1 MLYFFYQAFKNRK
14 GFSLFS
20 FLLSILLGKMFI
32 IIDDSLNKGW
42 GGICREKEGMKMV
55 DYFRIA
61 ALLTEE
67 ERFFRDKVR
76 KFVDK
81 ECMPLIA
88 THFDSGTFPM
98 ELIPRMA
105 EMGLFGLHV
114 EGYGCT
120 PANHTIYGLICEEL
134 GRCDSGLR
142 AMFSVQNS
150 LVMYPIY
157 AFGSEEQKVRWLPK
171 TARGEVIGCF
181 GLSEP
186 DFGSNPAGMQTR
198 AVRQGSHYL
207 LNGSKMWI
215 TNGSIAHLALIWAK
229 LEDEIRGFLVETG
242 TPGFQTTLIQR
253 KFSYRTSP
261 TSLLILKDCAIPE
274 ENILPGAKGL
284 KSVLSCLN
292 YARYGVACS
301 ALGSAIACY
310 EVAETFAR
318 EREVFAKPIASYQ
331 LVQEKLVE
339 MVLEITK
346 AQVLTYHLGRLLDQH
361 RTRPGQ
367 VSLAKL
373 NTVRE
378 AMKIARM
385 ARDIL
390 GARGILPD
398 HHIIRHL
405 CDLEAMSTLEGTE
418 SIHTL
423 IIGQDL
429 TGMSAFY

>member
-1 MLYFFYQAFKNRK
+1 M
-14 GFSLFS
+14 
-20 FLLSILLGKMFI
+20 
-32 IIDDSLNKGW
+32 
-42 GGICREKEGMKMV
+42 RETV
-55 DYFRIA
+55 DYFQVEGF
-61 ALLTEE
+61 LNEE
-67 ERFFRDKVR
+67 EKGFRDKVR
-76 KFVDK
+76 KFVDE

-114 EGYGCT
+114 DGYGCT
-120 PANHTIYGLICEEL
+120 QASHTIYGLVCQEL

-157 AFGSEEQKVRWLPK
+157 AFGSEEQKVRWLPEM
-171 TARGEVIGCF
+171 ARGQAIGCF

-186 DFGSNPAGMQTR
+186 DFGSNPSGMETR
-198 AVRQGSHYL
+198 AVKQGDHYL

-215 TNGSIAHLALIWAK
+215 TNGSIARVALVWAK
-229 LEDEIRGFLVETG
+229 IDDEIRAILVEAG
-242 TPGFQTTLIQR
+242 TPGFQATLIQR

-261 TSLLILKDCAIPE
+261 TSLLIFKDCKIPE
-274 ENILPGAKGL
+274 ENLLPGARGL

-292 YARYGVACS
+292 YARYGVACG

-310 EVAETFAR
+310 KAAEIFAR
-318 EREVFAKPIASYQ
+318 KREVFGKPVASYQ
-331 LVQEKLVE
+331 LVQEKLVR

-346 AQVLTYHLGRLLDQH
+346 AQLLTCHLGRLLDRHQA
-361 RTRPGQ
+361 RPSQ
-367 VSLAKL
+367 ISMAKL
-373 NTVRE
+373 NNVRE
-378 AMKIARM
+378 AMKIART

-390 GARGILPD
+390 GGRGILAD
-398 HHIIRHL
+398 HHVIRHL
-405 CDLEAMSTLEGTE
+405 CDLEAVSTLEGTE

-429 TGMSAFY
+429 TGISAFY

>member
-1 MLYFFYQAFKNRK
+1 
-14 GFSLFS
+14 
-20 FLLSILLGKMFI
+20 
-32 IIDDSLNKGW
+32 
-42 GGICREKEGMKMV
+42 MV
-55 DYFRIA
+55 DYFQLEA
-61 ALLTEE
+61 SLSEE
-67 ERFFRDKVR
+67 EKNFRGRVR
-76 KFVDK
+76 KFVDE

-88 THFDSGTFPM
+88 AHFDSGAFPM
-98 ELIPRMA
+98 EVIPRMA
-105 EMGLFGLHV
+105 EMGLFGVHV

-120 PANHTIYGLICEEL
+120 KRSHTVYGLICQEL

-150 LVMYPIY
+150 LVMYPIF
-157 AFGSEEQKVRWLPK
+157 AFGSEEQKGRWLPRM
-171 TARGEVIGCF
+171 ARGDVVGCF

-186 DFGSNPAGMQTR
+186 DFGSDPSGMRTR
-198 AVRQGSHYL
+198 AVKQENHYV
-207 LNGSKMWI
+207 LNGTKMWI
-215 TNGSIAHLALIWAK
+215 TNGSVAQVALVWAK
-229 LEDEIRGFLVETG
+229 MDDEIRGFLVEAG
-242 TPGFQTTLIQR
+242 TPGFQTTPVQR

-261 TSLLILKDCAIPE
+261 TSLLILKDCILPE
-274 ENILPGAKGL
+274 ESLLPGAKGL

-310 EVAETFAR
+310 EVAEAFAR
-318 EREVFAKPIASYQ
+318 KREVFEKPIASYQ
-331 LVQEKLVE
+331 LVQEKLVQ

-346 AQVLTYHLGRLLDQH
+346 AQLLTHHLGRFLDQ
-361 RTRPGQ
+361 RKARPPQ
-367 VSLAKL
+367 ISMVKL
-373 NTVRE
+373 NNVRE
-378 AMKIARM
+378 AMKIART

-390 GARGILPD
+390 GARGILAD

-429 TGMSAFY
+429 TGISAFH